1 MAGTRRKPAAAS
13 KPRRPQA
20 TTGATTPRRPEAATV
35 AATGHVAATR
45 PVATR
50 EQHDLLA
57 QREAELALIRAIQ
70 QGISDKRD
78 FQAIVDLVGDKLRE
92 VFRTGDIGIRWYDA
106 KADLIHYLY
115 EYEHGVRLQ
124 VAPNPPVPGGAWE
137 TMVKTGEPVVANTR
151 AELDALGLPLIP
163 GTDASL
169 SMVQMPI
176 RSGARVVGKIDLENY
191 EREHAF
197 GEAEV
202 RLLATVA
209 ASMGAALEN
218 ARLFDETQRLLK
230 ET

>member
-1 MAGTRRKPAAAS
+1 
-13 KPRRPQA
+13 
-20 TTGATTPRRPEAATV
+20 
-35 AATGHVAATR
+35 
-45 PVATR
+45 
-50 EQHDLLA
+50 
-57 QREAELALIRAIQ
+57 
-70 QGISDKRD
+70 
-78 FQAIVDLVGDKLRE
+78 
-92 VFRTGDIGIRWYDA
+92 
-106 KADLIHYLY
+106 
-115 EYEHGVRLQ
+115 
-124 VAPNPPVPGGAWE
+124 
-137 TMVKTGEPVVANTR
+137 MVKTGEPVVANTR

-230 ET
+230 ETEQRNAELAVINSIQQGVASELDFQKIIEVAGDKLREVLKTDEIGVRWLDHDARRVHYLYEYEHGVRLAIPPQECDEASWTRMVSRRGPRISNTAAEAAHWASCRDRHVQIVGKRPDRRG